1 MGYFDTIQI
10 SKILLSCSTVSDH
23 LYLIYMICNGNIY
36 CGYGVDESKIFT
48 DIIGDHYMC
57 YMETGTQ

>member
-36 CGYGVDESKIFT
+36 CGYGVDESEVFT
-48 DIIGDHYMC
+48 DKIGDH
-57 YMETGTQ
+57 

>member
-23 LYLIYMICNGNIY
+23 FYLIYMICNGKIY
-36 CGYGVDESKIFT
+36 CGYEVDESEIFT
-48 DIIGDHYMC
+48 DNIGDN
-57 YMETGTQ
+57 